1 MDSVQ
6 VQILSAACWSAAL
19 RLGKEFIACSES
31 RSEIS
36 FKVGV
41 QKNLKNITRKYL
53 CWSPFFNKVAGF
65 QVVAFVLGSEF
76 TKLFQ
81 IEISRQI
88 AVNFTLKTNDSFQA
102 NAKGNPLNN
111 EKIVKSQA
119 ITVKKPRYYYLASN
133 R

>member
-1 MDSVQ
+1 M
-6 VQILSAACWSAAL
+6 
-19 RLGKEFIACSES
+19 
-31 RSEIS
+31 
-36 FKVGV
+36 
-41 QKNLKNITRKYL
+41 
-53 CWSPFFNKVAGF
+53 VAS
-65 QVVAFVLGSEF
+65 VLGSEF

-102 NAKGNPLNN
+102 NVKGNPLNN

-119 ITVKKPRYYYLASN
+119 RTVKKPRYYYLASN